1 MGYRERR
8 EQRRWVRDMK
18 RDLAQLETA
27 RGHKEP
33 SAGLTGYDLPR
44 MPRPPRESRGPVL
57 SYRSRTYLGGL
68 LALVA
73 AVAIVTVDWR
83 DFGGEG
89 DESYA
94 FFRTQPGTGTPVAW
108 NPCEPIHYV
117 VNPEN
122 APDEWEALVE
132 DGIAEVGAASG
143 LEFEY
148 DGETADR
155 DFRDRGGRLGDPEP
169 VLIGWADA
177 EEVPDL
183 SGDVAGVA
191 GPVSVASGGR
201 SRYVTGMV
209 VLDAQA
215 YERMSAGRDGDRTR
229 LAILMHEL
237 GHLVGLD
244 HVDDSTELMFANNTG
259 QTEFGPGDLAGL
271 EKLGDVGCA

>member
-1 MGYRERR
+1 MGHRERR
-8 EQRRWVRDMK
+8 EQRRWMREMK

-27 RGHKEP
+27 HGHEEP
-33 SAGLTGYDLPR
+33 SAGLPAYELPR
-44 MPRPPRESRGPVL
+44 TPRSPRTRREPRL

-73 AVAIVTVDWR
+73 AISIVTVDR
-83 DFGGEG
+83 GGLGG
-89 DESYA
+89 DGDKNYA
-94 FFRTQPGTGTPVAW
+94 FFQTQPGTRTPVAW
-108 NPCEPIHYV
+108 NPCEPIHYL

-132 DGIAEVGAASG
+132 DSVAEVSEASG

-155 DFRDRGGRLGDPEP
+155 DFSDRGGRLGDPEP

-183 SGDVAGVA
+183 TGDVAGVA
-191 GPVSVASGGR
+191 GPVSVTSNGR
-201 SRYVTGMV
+201 GRYVTGMV

-215 YERMSAGRDGDRTR
+215 YERMSEGRDGDRTKS
-229 LAILMHEL
+229 AILMHEL

-244 HVDDSTELMFANNTG
+244 HVDDRSELMFANNTG

-271 EKLGDVGCA
+271 EKLGDVGC